1 MAGPDKHECDDL
13 LEELADFLHGEVTPE
28 KHAALQAHLEDCP
41 PCFETADFQ
50 AQLRQ
55 LVAKRCC
62 EEVPHALKE
71 KVVAMLRVQVDA
83 ADSAASGD
91 RP

>member
-1 MAGPDKHECDDL
+1 MGGHECDDL
-13 LEELADFLHGEVTPE
+13 LHELADFLHGEVTPAKRE
-28 KHAALQAHLEDCP
+28 ALKRHIDDCP

-62 EEVPHALKE
+62 EEVPDALRSR
-71 KVVAMLRVQVDA
+71 VIAMLQVP
-83 ADSAASGD
+83 DSAGPGTPS
-91 RP
+91 